1 MSSEPTPS
9 YDDAGIVQLLSAYD
23 SKGATGD
30 AQNPASFPSQQLH
43 GANSHSTLVAMRTG
57 GDDLAGPADRGH

>member
-1 MSSEPTPS
+1 VTGAMSSEPTRS

-30 AQNPASFPSQQLH
+30 AQRPEQDSNLRPTA
-43 GANSHSTLVAMRTG
+43 
-57 GDDLAGPADRGH
+57 